1 LEETL
6 NISLIVEGLR
16 MIADGLADEQVKTPS
31 PTIAQPAAETT
42 QPPAPEEEEA
52 SVSPFGAP
60 PADPVTEK
68 EVSLDEVRAA
78 FTRLN
83 TAVGAEAAKTKFKG
97 YLKQFGV
104 KQPQDLNAQ
113 QRREIY
119 EGLQEAA
126 NA

>member
-31 PTIAQPAAETT
+31 PTIAQPSPETT
-42 QPPAPEEEEA
+42 QPPAPEEEA

-83 TAVGAEAAKTKFKG
+83 TAVGAEAAKNKFKG